1 MLEEDI
7 VASLW
12 INMYIVKWLMK
23 QMWQYKITSSN
34 NLDENNTTLCTTILR
49 NTSWQ
54 NSCFD
59 KTIKIIRNI
68 FHIKGIILTDVFEG
82 LSCYICDPCPTT
94 MSTHTVFPMNDS
106 QLRRQTNWSRIT
118 INCTAGL
125 RQTDIL

>member
-54 NSCFD
+54 NRCFA
-59 KTIKIIRNI
+59 KTIKIQLVTFFTLRDNSYGCIRRLVVLYLWSVSY
-68 FHIKGIILTDVFEG
+68 H
-82 LSCYICDPCPTT
+82 
-94 MSTHTVFPMNDS
+94 S
-106 QLRRQTNWSRIT
+106 QLRRQTKWSRIP

-125 RQTDIL
+125 RQMDIL